1 MDPVSL
7 ATIGTGATVAGGL
20 TSAIGSVLGGIG
32 ASKQAQYQAGVAQ
45 INRTIALQNAD
56 YARKVGESRAVEL
69 GLKSRAAQATTLARQ
84 GGSGLDVNRGS
95 AAAVRASEG
104 EMGRYEQSVAR
115 ANAAKTAYGYQV
127 QALEDTAQG
136 QVYQMAGSQAL
147 TAGYIGA
154 GSSLLSGAGN
164 VASKWIDY
172 GKAGIPGYPQPAVT

>member
-20 TSAIGSVLGGIG
+20 TSAFGSILGGIG
-32 ASKQAQYQAGVAQ
+32 ASKQSKYQAGVAQ

-69 GLKSRAAQATTLARQ
+69 GLKSRAAQATTLAHQ
-84 GGSGLDVNRGS
+84 GGAGLDVNRGS

-115 ANAAKTAYGYQV
+115 ANAAKTAYGYEV

-136 QVYQMAGSQAL
+136 QVFQMAGSQAL

-164 VASKWIDY
+164 VANKWLQ
-172 GKAGIPGYPQPAVT
+172 GGQMGIPGYPQPAVV